1 MFMMVTVMV
10 MMINIMIK
18 STITMIIRITIN
30 NRKIKVIKMVL
41 HTIMKF

>member
-30 NRKIKVIKMVL
+30 NRKIKVIKML
-41 HTIMKF
+41 LQTMKF